1 MTRQFDLKPS
11 RYLAATLVLALS
23 GTLALLWILSPP
35 WWVILLVTAALLGSA
50 FYYLRH
56 DAFLSM
62 QSSYIKLQLEADQ
75 ITVTA
80 RNGQSWT
87 GHVLHDSFITPAIT
101 LVNILPQGAHFSRS
115 VIILPDSL
123 DADSFRELRVW
134 MKWNR

>member
-1 MTRQFDLKPS
+1 MSRQFDLKPS
-11 RYLAATLVLALS
+11 RYLAAILVLALS
-23 GTLALLWILSPP
+23 GILALLWILSPP
-35 WWVILLVTAALLGSA
+35 WWVIWPTTAALLGSA

-56 DAFLSM
+56 DAFLLM
-62 QSSYIKLQLEADQ
+62 QSSYVQLQLEAEQ

-87 GHVLHDSFITPAIT
+87 GHVLHDSFITPSLT
-101 LVNILPQGAHFSRS
+101 LLNILPQGAHFSRS

-123 DADSFRELRVW
+123 DPDSFRELRVW